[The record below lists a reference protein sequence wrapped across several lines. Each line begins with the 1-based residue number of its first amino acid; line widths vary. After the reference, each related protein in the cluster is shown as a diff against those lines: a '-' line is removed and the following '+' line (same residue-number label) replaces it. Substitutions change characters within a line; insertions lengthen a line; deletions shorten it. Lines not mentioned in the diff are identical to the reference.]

1 MSGLTKGEINRI
13 VNQYIGVSSGYLGD
27 FSYRTHGEFYLE
39 YCDLDIDPSA
49 HTGTTRER
57 FIAILDSQ
65 EPANQAKI
73 LRGVLERFP
82 LNANGP
88 STRTEELR
96 DRILGI
102 IQRLEG
108 FLTLPSPEL
117 KNASEIVKR
126 AIAEVEK
133 AIKEGQPISGI
144 DRIHTAMHGY
154 LKDACDKAGIS
165 SAPDDT
171 MVGLLKLLQKNHP
184 HLKSGTRSQ
193 DIEKILRSF
202 FSVLDALNPIRNNAS
217 LAHPNSELLE
227 VDEAYFV
234 INASKTLL
242 YYLDAKLNQ

>member
-1 MSGLTKGEINRI
+1 MSKLTKGEINRI
-13 VNQYIGVSSGYLGD
+13 VNQYIGVSNGYLGD

-49 HTGTTRER
+49 YTGTTRER

-88 STRTEELR
+88 ATRTEELR
-96 DRILGI
+96 DRIFGI

-108 FLTLPSPEL
+108 FPTLASPEL

-184 HLKSGTRSQ
+184 HLKPETRSQ